1 MSTVMRCKMKL
12 HGVSEPTGP
21 EDNKLCRVDFGPVY
35 SSDTGNPDDEN
46 AMYGKYT
53 PSGQVWLNIVPA
65 VAQRLIV
72 GREYYVDFT
81 EAAPVDDN
89 TEEHH

>member
-35 SSDTGNPDDEN
+35 SPDTGNPNDEN
-46 AMYGKYT
+46 AMYL
-53 PSGQVWLNIVPA
+53 S
-65 VAQRLIV
+65 LI
-72 GREYYVDFT
+72 
-81 EAAPVDDN
+81 
-89 TEEHH
+89 HI